1 MATGNSQEVTYG
13 FGQLGSAHIKT
24 ATALIPPKGMV
35 IIAIQ
40 FLEANT
46 LSKLISES
54 DRAGLP
60 NFIDTVSASNM
71 NFGGYHKS
79 DIANGNALANAAG
92 ANITIT
98 ANKKIQVGDPVLLVG
113 NNATDTTATGL
124 ANLATVTP
132 VPNYEKYNDY
142 VKVES
147 VNAAGTIVTLSHA
160 LGATSS
166 NALIF
171 LNETSGAGGTTA
183 AAISYPMGMIIYG
196 RWTEVVPAAQVN
208 GGIIA
213 YFGY

>member
-1 MATGNSQEVTYG
+1 MATGNSQEVSYG

-24 ATALIPPKGMV
+24 GTSLIPPKGMV

-40 FLEANT
+40 FLEGNT
-46 LSKLISES
+46 LAKLVSES

-60 NFIDTVSASNM
+60 NFIDTVSTSNM

-79 DIANGNALANAAG
+79 DIANGNIAQG
-92 ANITIT
+92 SVITVT
-98 ANKKIQVGDPVLLVG
+98 ANKKINIGDPVLLVG
-113 NNATDTTATGL
+113 NAANDTAATGIV
-124 ANLATVTP
+124 NFVPTVTP
-132 VPNYEKYNDY
+132 VPNYEEYNDY

-147 VNAAGTIVTLSHA
+147 VNAAGTGVTLSHA
-160 LGATSS
+160 LGATT
-166 NALIF
+166 NKALIF

-183 AAISYPMGMIIYG
+183 AAVSYPMGMIIYG
-196 RWTEVVPAAQVN
+196 RWTMVEPAAQVN

>member
-1 MATGNSQEVTYG
+1 MATGNSQEVSYG

-24 ATALIPPKGMV
+24 GTSLIPPKGMV

-46 LSKLISES
+46 LAKLVSES

-60 NFIDTVSASNM
+60 NFIDTVSTSNM

-79 DIANGNALANAAG
+79 DIANNNAGANAAG
-92 ANITIT
+92 QNITIT
-98 ANKKIQVGDPVLLVG
+98 ANRKINIGDPVLLVG
-113 NNATDTTATGL
+113 NAATDTAATGL
-124 ANLATVTP
+124 VNLATVTP
-132 VPNYEKYNDY
+132 VPNYEKYNGY

-147 VNAAGTIVTLSHA
+147 VNAAGTVVTLSHD
-160 LGATSS
+160 LGATT
-166 NALIF
+166 NKALIF

-196 RWTEVVPAAQVN
+196 RWTEVKPAAQVN

>member
-46 LSKLISES
+46 LSRLVSES

-60 NFIDTVSASNM
+60 NFIDTVSTSNM

-79 DIANGNALANAAG
+79 DIANATYAAG

-98 ANKKIQVGDPVLLVG
+98 ANKKINIGDPVLLVG
-113 NNATDTTATGL
+113 NNATDTTGTGIV
-124 ANLATVTP
+124 NLATVTP
-132 VPNYEKYNDY
+132 VPNYEKYNGY

-147 VNAAGTIVTLSHA
+147 INAAGTIVTLSNA
-160 LGATSS
+160 LGATT
-166 NALIF
+166 NKALIF

-196 RWTEVVPAAQVN
+196 RWTEVTPAAQAN

>member
-79 DIANGNALANAAG
+79 DIGNGNYAAG
-92 ANITIT
+92 DDIAIT

-113 NNATDTTATGL
+113 NNTTDTTATGL

-142 VKVES
+142 VKVRS

-160 LGATSS
+160 LGVTASK
-166 NALIF
+166 ALIF

-196 RWTEVVPAAQVN
+196 RWTEVTPAAQVN